1 MEKHRTFGRTWDFYT
16 VYPYRWRERTPREV
30 DRTGTET
37 ERNGMKAAIETTD
50 GRRETTTVKEADA
63 GASTSSSFT
72 WLVVVDTES
81 RRGCSLRS
89 TRATTEAEGSP
100 ALQRETLCVWI
111 RTNERT
117 DGRADGRES
126 LRRGIG
132 KTDERTDGR
141 TKCARG

>member
-1 MEKHRTFGRTWDFYT
+1 M
-16 VYPYRWRERTPREV
+16 
-30 DRTGTET
+30 
-37 ERNGMKAAIETTD
+37 
-50 GRRETTTVKEADA
+50 KEADA

-89 TRATTEAEGSP
+89 TRAATEAEGSP

-117 DGRADGRES
+117 DGRTDGRES
-126 LRRGIG
+126 LRLGIG
-132 KTDERTDGR
+132 KTEERTDGR